1 MGFEKLATLK
11 AQLNEDAKSTT
22 SASGVL
28 PSRVKTGGAVKR
40 RSSPPQTSDA
50 AAHAVA
56 TLQKNFPR
64 AFPRSPTPKVP
75 LKVGI
80 LKDVLAQAASIGLN
94 ERDVRNGIKLWC
106 RGHHYWTCLAEGS
119 ARIDLHGTVVGVV
132 SADEAE
138 YGASQE
144 SMRLTRRREQMAKNG
159 GRQLKRLRVDQINA
173 DGAMRSDDVEH
184 SAASSASEKRNGPP

>member
-1 MGFEKLATLK
+1 MGFEKLASLE
-11 AQLNEDAKSTT
+11 ARLNEDAKNTT
-22 SASGVL
+22 SASGVP
-28 PSRVKTGGAVKR
+28 PSRVRAGGAVRR
-40 RSSPPQTSDA
+40 RSSPPRTSDA

-80 LKDVLAQAASIGLN
+80 LSDVLAQAASIGLSA
-94 ERDVRNGIKLWC
+94 RDVRNGIKLWC
-106 RGHHYWTCLAEGS
+106 RGHHYWTRLAEGS

-144 SMRLTRRREQMAKNG
+144 SMRLTRRRELLAKNG
-159 GRQLKRLRVDQINA
+159 GRDRQRLHVDQITS
-173 DGAMRSDDVEH
+173 GEAMHSDDVEH
-184 SAASSASEKRNGPP
+184 SAASSASKKRNGPP

>member
-1 MGFEKLATLK
+1 MGNRAGKMGFEKLATLK
-11 AQLNEDAKSTT
+11 ARMNEDADRTT

-28 PSRVKTGGAVKR
+28 PSRVKEGGAVKR
-40 RSSPPQTSDA
+40 RSSPPRTSDA

-56 TLQKNFPR
+56 TLQRSFPR

-80 LKDVLAQAASIGLN
+80 LKDVLAQAASIGLSA
-94 ERDVRNGIKLWC
+94 RDVRNGIKLWC

-144 SMRLTRRREQMAKNG
+144 RVRLTRRREKIAKNRG
-159 GRQLKRLRVDQINA
+159 QQTR
-173 DGAMRSDDVEH
+173 
-184 SAASSASEKRNGPP
+184 

>member
-1 MGFEKLATLK
+1 MGNRAGKMGFEKLATLK
-11 AQLNEDAKSTT
+11 ARLDEDAKRTT
-22 SASGVL
+22 SAAGVT
-28 PSRVKTGGAVKR
+28 PSRVEAGRAVKR
-40 RSSPPQTSDA
+40 RSSPPRTSDA
-50 AAHAVA
+50 AARAVA

-106 RGHHYWTCLAEGS
+106 RGHHYWTCLIAGS
-119 ARIDLHGTVVGVV
+119 GRIDLNGAVVGVV
-132 SADEAE
+132 SAEEAE

-144 SMRLTRRREQMAKNG
+144 CVRLARRREHIAKNG
-159 GRQLKRLRVDQINA
+159 GRQTR
-173 DGAMRSDDVEH
+173 
-184 SAASSASEKRNGPP
+184 

>member
-22 SASGVL
+22 SAPGVL
-28 PSRVKTGGAVKR
+28 PSSVKAGGAVKR
-40 RSSPPQTSDA
+40 RSSPPRTSDA

-56 TLQKNFPR
+56 MLQKSFPR
-64 AFPRSPTPKVP
+64 AFPRNPAPKVP

-80 LKDVLAQAASIGLN
+80 LKDVLAQAELIGLSA
-94 ERDVRNGIKLWC
+94 RDVRNGIKLWC
-106 RGHHYWTCLAEGS
+106 RGHHYWTCLVEGS

-144 SMRLTRRREQMAKNG
+144 SIRLTRRREQIAKNG
-159 GRQLKRLRVDQINA
+159 ARQTR
-173 DGAMRSDDVEH
+173 
-184 SAASSASEKRNGPP
+184 

>member
-11 AQLNEDAKSTT
+11 AQLNEDAKNRTR
-22 SASGVL
+22 ASGVS
-28 PSRVKTGGAVKR
+28 PSRVKAGAAVIR
-40 RSSPPQTSDA
+40 RSNPLRTSDA

-80 LKDVLAQAASIGLN
+80 LKDVLAQAASIGLSA
-94 ERDVRNGIKLWC
+94 RDIRNGIKLWC
-106 RGHHYWTCLAEGS
+106 RGHHYWTCLTEGS
-119 ARIDLHGTVVGVV
+119 ARIDLHGAVVGVV

-144 SMRLTRRREQMAKNG
+144 SMRLARRRKQMAKDG
-159 GRQLKRLRVDQINA
+159 GRQTR
-173 DGAMRSDDVEH
+173 
-184 SAASSASEKRNGPP
+184 

>member
-11 AQLNEDAKSTT
+11 ARLDEDAKRTT
-22 SASGVL
+22 SAAGVT
-28 PSRVKTGGAVKR
+28 PSRVEARRAVKR
-40 RSSPPQTSDA
+40 RSSSPRTSDA
-50 AAHAVA
+50 AARAVA

-80 LKDVLAQAASIGLN
+80 LIDVLAQAESIGLSA
-94 ERDVRNGIKLWC
+94 RDVRNGIKLWC

-119 ARIDLHGTVVGVV
+119 ARIDLLGTVVGAV
-132 SADEAE
+132 SAEEAE

-144 SMRLTRRREQMAKNG
+144 SMRLTRRREQTAKNG
-159 GRQLKRLRVDQINA
+159 GQQTR
-173 DGAMRSDDVEH
+173 
-184 SAASSASEKRNGPP
+184 